1 VPDLGWGLSWLSLEG
16 RELPSDLRLGRR
28 RGLLRGG
35 RRLGLWR
42 RWFFLLIGYDF
53 DHHSRVLLWQWIFD
67 HRDSDNV
74 AYSTA
79 DFVAYGDTY
88 KTDLVAYG
96 DAYSHSH
103 IHCNARAYDLHD
115 VDSVH

>member
-1 VPDLGWGLSWLSLEG
+1 VPDHGQLSWHSLEG
-16 RELPSDLRLGRR
+16 WELPSDLRLGRR
-28 RGLLRGG
+28 WGLLRGG

-53 DHHSRVLLWQWIFD
+53 DQHSRVLLWQWILD

-79 DFVAYGDTY
+79 DLVADGDAY
-88 KTDLVAYG
+88 KTDCLAYG

-103 IHCNARAYDLHD
+103 IHCNARAYNLHD